1 MGTGSEHS
9 YRMSRN
15 TLDGRRKIFVL
26 CNTAF
31 LFSLCDY
38 YPWGHL
44 KQIVYKPKLNTLN
57 ELAVNIGN
65 TCLDLKNQLIQNM
78 MFTMKKLANEVVNRN
93 RKGV

>member
-1 MGTGSEHS
+1 MEPHS
-9 YRMSRN
+9 PDLN
-15 TLDGRRKIFVL
+15 P
-26 CNTAF
+26 
-31 LFSLCDY
+31 CDY